1 MFSAAYSLIISRTAG
16 RAIIYD
22 ADTLFMNADNPVSVA
37 VHAKYL
43 KGVFRIFA
51 AGHLPFFPARSRFR
65 RPRRTTSPIFGI
77 PDIHTVTPSLL

>member
-22 ADTLFMNADNPVSVA
+22 ADTLFMNADNPVPVA

-51 AGHLPFFPARSRFR
+51 AEHLPFFPARSRF
-65 RPRRTTSPIFGI
+65 RRTTSPIFGI